1 MTSALAAR
9 PTASTMPPP
18 RRKPAVQRRTKMPL
32 SMRLLVSIIGMSA
45 ILSTTVVAGDA
56 GAFGGNINNG
66 SDNNDDN
73 RSSSSSIITTEVGDT
88 DDISTG
94 MVNLTTKM
102 EPAILNI
109 DTNYDLSSHHFSWLF
124 YLYTRVVTIYNILI
138 DIEVIT

>member
-1 MTSALAAR
+1 MRCHLTSALAAR
-9 PTASTMPPP
+9 PTASMMPPP
-18 RRKPAVQRRTKMPL
+18 RREPAVQRRTKMPL

-45 ILSTTVVAGDA
+45 ILSTTVVASDA

-73 RSSSSSIITTEVGDT
+73 RSSSSSDGSSIITTEVGDT

-102 EPAILNI
+102 EPEILNI
-109 DTNYDLSSHHFSWLF
+109 DTNYDLSSHHFSCLF
-124 YLYTRVVTIYNILI
+124 YIHVL
-138 DIEVIT
+138 